1 MNKILESAINEWS
14 DWITNE
20 RRLSNNTIL
29 SYVRDLRSFVK
40 FINSHYGNQ
49 MEFKDLK
56 KINEED
62 LTGWFFQRI
71 KNNLSQRSNARAL
84 SSIKSF
90 FTFLIKKRLI
100 KSSVIL
106 FINGPKFRNS
116 LPRPLTKNQVNEIFR
131 FVKYEKTKWILI
143 RNLSVIILMWGYGLR
158 IGEVLNLRK
167 RDLSLSGIRIKGK
180 GGKIRV
186 IPMLEKFIIF
196 IRTLEKECPFVLESD
211 QFFFRGKR
219 GGTLQPTIIQKLIR
233 DIRKTLCFSE
243 NVTPHSLRHT
253 FASELL
259 ENFADLRTIQEL
271 LGHSSLSTTQRYTA
285 VSTKRIQNMLEKNHP
300 LSDN

>member
-1 MNKILESAINEWS
+1 MNKILESAINEWC

-20 RRLSNNTIL
+20 KRLSNNTIL

-90 FTFLIKKRLI
+90 FTFLTKKRLI

-167 RDLSLSGIRIKGK
+167 KDLSLSGIRIKGK

-271 LGHSSLSTTQRYTA
+271 LGHSSLATTQRYTA

>member
-1 MNKILESAINEWS
+1 MNKSLESTINEWS

-20 RRLSNNTIL
+20 KRLSNNTIL
-29 SYVRDLRSFVK
+29 SYVRDLRSFMK
-40 FINSHYGNQ
+40 FMNSHYGNQ
-49 MEFKDLK
+49 MEFKDLT
-56 KINEED
+56 KINEDD

-116 LPRPLTKNQVNEIFR
+116 LPRPLTKNQINEIFR
-131 FVKYEKTKWILI
+131 FIKYEKTKWILI

-167 RDLSLSGIRIKGK
+167 KDLSLSGIRIKGK

-196 IRTLEKECPFVLESD
+196 IRTLEKECPFVIEGD
-211 QFFFRGKR
+211 QFFFRGRR

>member
-90 FTFLIKKRLI
+90 FTFLTKKRLI

-167 RDLSLSGIRIKGK
+167 KDLSLSGIRIKGK

-196 IRTLEKECPFVLESD
+196 IRTLEKECPFVLESN

-243 NVTPHSLRHT
+243 NVNPHSLRHT

-271 LGHSSLSTTQRYTA
+271 LGHSSLATTQRYTA

>member
-1 MNKILESAINEWS
+1 MNKMLESAINEWR

-20 RRLSNNTIL
+20 KRLSNNTIL

-143 RNLSVIILMWGYGLR
+143 RNLSVLILMWGYGLR

-167 RDLSLSGIRIKGK
+167 KDLSLSGIRIKGK

-186 IPMLEKFIIF
+186 IPMLEKFILF
-196 IRTLEKECPFVLESD
+196 MKTLEKECPFTLESE

>member
-20 RRLSNNTIL
+20 KRLSNNTIL
-29 SYVRDLRSFVK
+29 SYLRDLRSFVK

-167 RDLSLSGIRIKGK
+167 KDLSLSGIRIKGK

-186 IPMLEKFIIF
+186 IPMLEKFIVF

-233 DIRKTLCFSE
+233 DIRKALCFSE

>member
-14 DWITNE
+14 GWITNE
-20 RRLSNNTIL
+20 KRLSNNTIL

-131 FVKYEKTKWILI
+131 FVRYEKTKWILI

-167 RDLSLSGIRIKGK
+167 KDLSLSGIRIKGK

-271 LGHSSLSTTQRYTA
+271 LGHSSLATTQRYTA